1 MDTPAT
7 ASSVSAASETLRA
20 GIRRNAVALIS
31 LSVALFGTSCNTW
44 RNQAT
49 EAHRNVREA
58 SFKLLEESGEL
69 QQVVL
74 HRYYGGDHS
83 EMNWIQGWGK
93 ATLIRDMAPLVS
105 PSAQARAEALFVAWQ
120 ERAGELESGEGDSAR
135 RIAASID
142 ELNVTIRSELLA
154 LR

>member
-1 MDTPAT
+1 MPRCPRE
-7 ASSVSAASETLRA
+7 SLRA

-31 LSVALFGTSCNTW
+31 LSVALFSTGYNTW

-58 SFKLLEESGEL
+58 SFKLLEEAGEL
-69 QQVVL
+69 QQVAL

-83 EMNWIQGWGK
+83 QMNWIAGWGK
-93 ATLIRDMAPLVS
+93 ATLIRDMAPLIS
-105 PSAQARAEALFVAWQ
+105 PAAQARAETLFVTWK
-120 ERAGELESGEGDSAR
+120 ERAGELESGEGDSAQ

-142 ELNVTIRSELLA
+142 ELNGAVRAELLA